1 MSRGKWLTRML
12 AMAVLAVFIM
22 VGCGQSG
29 SQSPGSGNGGDG
41 PYKFIVIIKATDS
54 AFWQQMVTGAQ
65 AAADEMGDQ
74 VSIDVQGPPSESDIE
89 QQVSI
94 LENAVS
100 QQPDGIL
107 LASTSSDATVPIVE
121 RSMNQNIPVV
131 LVDNKINT
139 DQYVSFLAT
148 DNEEAGGKAA
158 DAIVEF
164 AKKDAGGTQG
174 KLGLIGALAG
184 VQVLEARDRGFTNRL
199 NEIAPDIE
207 ILGPRYVNNDI
218 TQAAST
224 AEDML
229 TANPDMLGFFA
240 DNNHTGD
247 GVARVISQRNL
258 GDQKA
263 VVAFDADKQEVNALE
278 GGAIDALVVQD
289 PYLMG
294 FKGINFLVDHLQ
306 GEDVPKNVNTGSTVV
321 TQENFNDP
329 EIQGLLFPDTRKPPT
344 GGETTS
350 Q

>member
-12 AMAVLAVFIM
+12 AVATLMAFVA
-22 VGCGQSG
+22 VGCGQSD
-29 SQSPGSGNGGDG
+29 SQSSGSGSGGDG
-41 PYKFIVIIKATDS
+41 PYEFIVIIKATDS
-54 AFWQQMVTGAQ
+54 EFWQQMVTGAQ

-121 RSMNQNIPVV
+121 RSMNQDTPVV
-131 LVDNKINT
+131 LVDNQINT

-148 DNEEAGGKAA
+148 DNEEAGAKAA
-158 DAIVEF
+158 DAFVEF
-164 AKKDAGGTQG
+164 AEEDAGSTQG
-174 KLGLIGALAG
+174 QLGLIGALAG
-184 VQVLEARDRGFTNRL
+184 VQVLEARDQGFIDRI

-229 TANPDMLGFFA
+229 TANPDLLGFFA
-240 DNNHTGD
+240 DNNMTGN
-247 GVARVISQRNL
+247 GVARVVSQRNL

-263 VVAFDADKQEVNALE
+263 VVAFDADEQEVNALE
-278 GGAIDALVVQD
+278 NGNIDALVVQD

-294 FKGINFLVDHLQ
+294 FRGINFLVDDLQ
-306 GEDVPKNVNTGSTVV
+306 GREVPKNVNTGSTVV

-329 EIQGLLFPDTRKPPT
+329 EIQGLLFPEDREPPS
-344 GGETTS
+344 GGETSS

>member
-1 MSRGKWLTRML
+1 MTKGKYLTRML
-12 AMAVLAVFIM
+12 TMAMLAVFVA

-29 SQSPGSGNGGDG
+29 SQSAGSENGGGG
-41 PYKFIVIIKATDS
+41 PYNFIVIIKATDS
-54 AFWQQMVTGAQ
+54 EFWQQMVTGAQ
-65 AAADEMGDQ
+65 AAADEMGDK
-74 VSIDVQGPPSESDIE
+74 VSIEVQGPPSESDIE

-94 LENAVS
+94 VENAVS

-107 LASTSSDATVPIVE
+107 LASTSSDATVPSVE
-121 RSMNQNIPVV
+121 RAMSQNVPVV

-139 DQYVSFLAT
+139 DRYVSFLAT
-148 DNEEAGGKAA
+148 DNKEAGGKAA
-158 DAIVEF
+158 EAFVEF
-164 AKKDAGGTQG
+164 AKKDAGSTQG
-174 KLGLIGALAG
+174 TMGLISALAG
-184 VQVLEARDRGFTNRL
+184 VQVLEKRDQGFTSRL
-199 NEIAPDIE
+199 NEIAPDVK

-218 TQAAST
+218 TQAVST

-258 GDQKA
+258 DNRKA
-263 VVAFDADKQEVNALE
+263 VVAFDADDQEIKALE
-278 GGAIDALVVQD
+278 NGAIDALVVQD
-289 PYLMG
+289 PYMMG

-306 GEDVPKNVNTGSTVV
+306 GKDVPKNVNTGSTVV
-321 TQENFNDP
+321 TQENFNKP
-329 EIQGLLFPDTRKPPT
+329 EIQGLLFPEKRKPPT